1 MDVTKRE
8 FFNKLKA
15 LPFVKTIWL
24 FGSRARGDNME
35 RADIDLAIS
44 CQNAGTREWLIIS
57 EIIEDADTL
66 LEIDL
71 VDFDKLPEKSVLKE
85 NILNQ
90 GIILYE
96 KQP

>member
-1 MDVTKRE
+1 MDFTKRE
-8 FFNKLKA
+8 FFNKLKS
-15 LPFVKTIWL
+15 LPFVETIWL

-44 CQNAGTREWLIIS
+44 CHEAGTKEWLIIA

-71 VDFDKLPEKSVLKE
+71 VNFDKLPENSVLKQ

-90 GIILYE
+90 GIVLYE
-96 KQP
+96 K